1 MIERAI
7 RPGSRRWGRRALEMA
22 ITAVA
27 ASLATDPEGIP
38 QKVGGVLV
46 HAWRTAGEAVVS
58 RELTALAGM
67 LDQDRVDL
75 RRVEALR
82 DALAVRLQALQIRRF
97 ADGIELVPACDTED
111 HHRER
116 PCHDRE
122 IAGLDGAIVALS
134 STIARADHYIGSAH
148 RLIRARE
155 IELCTLQAM
164 ADSQRARRDLAG
176 FEGVVPRWEGRA
188 GLAAELVGSSHHAA
202 QLP

>member
-7 RPGSRRWGRRALEMA
+7 RPGSWRWGRRALAIA

-38 QKVGGVLV
+38 LKVGAVLV

-67 LDQDRVDL
+67 LDKDRVDL
-75 RRVEALR
+75 RRAEALR
-82 DALAVRLQALQIRRF
+82 DALAVRLQALQVRRF
-97 ADGIELVPACDTED
+97 ANGIGLVSAQDTED
-111 HHRER
+111 HSRGR
-116 PCHDRE
+116 PWHDRE
-122 IAGLDGAIVALS
+122 VADLDAAIVAVS
-134 STIARADHYIGSAH
+134 STIALADHYIGSAQ
-148 RLIRARE
+148 RLILARE

-164 ADSQRARRDLAG
+164 ADSRRASRDLAG
-176 FEGVVPRWEGRA
+176 LDGVVPRWEGRA
-188 GLAAELVGSSHHAA
+188 SFAAELVGSTCPAA